1 MSENLNLEINQL
13 LPGEPLRLGV
23 DLIANKNAGALIV
36 IGTSSKL
43 DKISSGGITL
53 NNCSYS
59 PEMLSELAKMDGAI
73 IVSEDV
79 GKILKAN
86 VHLNPDDKIQT
97 SETGTRHRTAQRTSS
112 SINLPVVAVSE
123 ESSTIKVFDNSEV
136 VELEESSAIL
146 GRVNESLQSI
156 DRMRRRF
163 DEAVANLGEL
173 ELENSL
179 TNQEVLQ
186 VIQRGELLT
195 RLASQVR
202 LEAEKLGTEAGLIT
216 IQIDSLESG
225 VTSTLNLVLKDHLP
239 GRKFRVTSKVLD
251 EISELSYQELNTIDY
266 LGSILTKLPLDDI
279 SVPRGYR
286 VLARLPDLPDNLHD
300 SIVQKYKSLPKLLSA
315 PTEKLYEIEG
325 IGRNRA
331 QQLRDYF
338 DTLLKNVGFSYINGH

>member
-163 DEAVANLGEL
+163 DEAVTNLGEL

-239 GRKFRVTSKVLD
+239 GRKFRATSKVLD

>member
-136 VELEESSAIL
+136 VELEESRGIL

-163 DEAVANLGEL
+163 DEAVTNLGEL